1 MAGEFERVGAMRF
14 GPNGDV
20 YCSRRASHQATRTR
34 VRFGMPALCLT
45 ALVAMVLPAGAQTTD
60 AGKWEVEFRG
70 GGIWPINPTGGT
82 VSLPGPGPVFT
93 TASGATN
100 PPPTSR
106 RVSSWYFGD
115 GAVLFNQAASSLAMQ
130 TASPLALSG
139 RITTLDPLLGRSLG
153 GQRSG
158 GSIGVSVI
166 RALTPRL
173 SAELSLDYGLQRLQI
188 TQSNSD
194 AIEATRAS
202 FIPAFTEVITVN
214 PNRVLN
220 SVTSTATLDSGSGH
234 QFVASGTLIVNLR
247 TTGDVVPYATFGA
260 GLISIAGKTP
270 SATLRG
276 NYQFLLPNGAPI
288 DETDSVTVKEAGD
301 NQTFAGILGGGVKY
315 HVSPRWGI
323 RLGVRVALS
332 KNAANTVVE
341 ASPNVA
347 LGQRPAGRGV
357 LGAEPSIQFSNN
369 SSDPVTALGVTA
381 VAASTLTGP
390 AITELRTFSGS
401 GVLTHTNITA
411 GILWRF

>member
-1 MAGEFERVGAMRF
+1 MARIFGTEDAMKP
-14 GPNGDV
+14 GPKRDA
-20 YCSRRASHQATRTR
+20 YSSKRPSHEMTHTRLR
-34 VRFGMPALCLT
+34 LGRLALCLI
-45 ALVAMVLPAGAQTTD
+45 AVVAMALPAGAQTTG
-60 AGKWEVEFRG
+60 GKWEVGFHG
-70 GGIWPINPTGGT
+70 GGMWPTNPTGGT

-93 TASGATN
+93 TASGAN

-115 GAVLFNQAASSLAMQ
+115 GALLFDQAASSLAMQ
-130 TASPLALSG
+130 TGSPLALSG
-139 RITTLDPLLGRSLG
+139 RITTLDPVLGRSLG
-153 GQRSG
+153 RWRSG
-158 GSIGVSVI
+158 GSIGVSVV

-173 SAELSLDYGLQRLQI
+173 SAELNVDYGLQRRQI

-202 FIPAFTEVITVN
+202 FIPAFAGVITVN

-220 SVTSTATLDSGSGH
+220 SVTSTATLDSGSRR
-234 QFVASGTLIVNLR
+234 QFVASSTLIVNLR
-247 TTGDVVPYATFGA
+247 TTGNVVPYATFGA
-260 GLISIAGKTP
+260 GLISITGNTP

-276 NYQFLLPNGAPI
+276 HYQFLLGTNRAPI
-288 DETDSVTVKEAGD
+288 NETDSVTVGEAGD

-315 HVSPRWGI
+315 HMSPRWGI

-332 KNAANTVVE
+332 RNAANTVVD

-347 LGQRPAGRGV
+347 LGQPPAGRGV

-369 SSDPVTALGVTA
+369 SSDPLTVLGVTA

-390 AITELRTFSGS
+390 AITGLRTFSES
-401 GVLTHTNITA
+401 GISTHTNITA
-411 GILWRF
+411 GIFWRF